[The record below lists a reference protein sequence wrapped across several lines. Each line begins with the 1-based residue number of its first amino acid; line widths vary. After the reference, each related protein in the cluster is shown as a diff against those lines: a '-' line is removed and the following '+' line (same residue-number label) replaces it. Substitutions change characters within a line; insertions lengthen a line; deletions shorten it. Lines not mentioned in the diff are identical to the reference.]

1 MACTW
6 LVVTGLLPCGGGWFI
21 MTRMTSSSLLRFVLT
36 LLRISAGLGGGDRIG
51 GLSGR
56 QVVRSSGGNLS
67 VAPSRG

>member
-1 MACTW
+1 
-6 LVVTGLLPCGGGWFI
+6 